1 MFSLKTKDLQEAPDT
16 GGSKEWKPIPRGQ
29 YRVVFT
35 QFEIEEP
42 KTSRK
47 GAEYRGI
54 KVAAQVIDGEHKG
67 STVFDY
73 VIVEHETS
81 EAARDIGRSFVKKL
95 VIAASFTGDDLNNET
110 AGSLL
115 NVPVMAEVTIEKG
128 TSYTNDY
135 GEEKTYPDRNR
146 IRSVG
151 PVDSLDEMLGAS
163 EKPTAAAKSAPPS
176 SADSW
181 L

>member
-1 MFSLKTKDLQEAPDT
+1 MFNLKTKELQDAPDT
-16 GGSKEWKPIPRGQ
+16 GGSKEWKPIPKGQ
-29 YRVVFT
+29 YKAVFT

-67 STVFDY
+67 ATVFDY

-95 VIAASFTGDDLNNET
+95 VIATSFTNDDLNNET
-110 AGSLL
+110 AGALL
-115 NVPVMAEVTIEKG
+115 NVPVMVEVTIEKG
-128 TSYTNDY
+128 NSYTNEY
-135 GEEKTYPDRNR
+135 GEEKVYPDRNR

-151 PVDSLDEMLGAS
+151 PVDSLDDMLSAA
-163 EKPTAAAKSAPPS
+163 EKPAAAQSAPPS